1 MSLND
6 PLDEFLQSRGKL
18 NSKIS
23 CKISLRAA
31 EQMRQ
36 TLLWRQDPGD
46 SFSDWKIVLEID
58 AANKEIVSVINEN
71 KSEIDDNE
79 ELIAGDDQNKRTAST
94 NSNTCD
100 LYSKNVNTAKQ
111 VNIKLRLSPSNFI
124 LRPFNRSLYFWIMF
138 TIAL

>member
-23 CKISLRAA
+23 CNISLRAA

-58 AANKEIVSVINEN
+58 AANKEIVSVMNEN
-71 KSEIDDNE
+71 KSDIDDNE
-79 ELIAGDDQNKRTAST
+79 ELIAGDDQNKSTAST
-94 NSNTCD
+94 NNNHDGISNQSTETTLLTTTFYVHQC
-100 LYSKNVNTAKQ
+100 
-111 VNIKLRLSPSNFI
+111 I
-124 LRPFNRSLYFWIMF
+124 LASESTYFRSL
-138 TIAL
+138 LKKR

>member
-58 AANKEIVSVINEN
+58 AANKEIVSVMNEN

-79 ELIAGDDQNKRTAST
+79 
-94 NSNTCD
+94 
-100 LYSKNVNTAKQ
+100 
-111 VNIKLRLSPSNFI
+111 
-124 LRPFNRSLYFWIMF
+124 
-138 TIAL
+138 